1 MEESM
6 WGLRL
11 GVFSYC
17 LVRLVKRLFL
27 IYAFKNNVLW
37 IVNMYSVLFHV
48 SGIAILEICFFFYYI
63 GPMET
68 KIFEKTVRRIMDTPI
83 ESLQLLHSQFYAL
96 YPQTGDIIKLI
107 LFGEN
112 ESSQTTEELE
122 ESLEDER
129 DEATKER
136 KQKNHRL
143 FIQIVEYWTILAA
156 ASLLIWLI
164 EHKYKLYLKRKQN
177 QVVVD
182 ISDDND
188 NLELTPI
195 RTYRRNSTDET
206 DSEIEEQE
214 TKKYFSDKTKKRMGY
229 VTHYIFFGAC
239 IIGFQYLFFQHIVL
253 NYDPLSISEVKYLIF
268 QRLKPELERFEN

>member
-1 MEESM
+1 MEKSV

-11 GVFSYC
+11 GIFSYC

-37 IVNMYSVLFHV
+37 INNMYSVLFHV

-68 KIFEKTVRRIMDTPI
+68 KIFEKTVSRIMAGPI
-83 ESLQLLHSQFYAL
+83 KSLNSLHTQFYGV
-96 YPQTGDIIKLI
+96 YPQTGQLIKLVF
-107 LFGEN
+107 FGDN
-112 ESSQTTEELE
+112 NSTQTTDELE
-122 ESLEDER
+122 NDLKEER
-129 DEATKER
+129 DEAVKER
-136 KQKNHRL
+136 QQKNHML

-156 ASLLIWLI
+156 ASLLIWFI

-206 DSEIEEQE
+206 DSEVEEQE
-214 TKKYFSDKTKKRMGY
+214 KKKYFSDKTKKRMGY
-229 VTHYIFFGAC
+229 VTHYLFFGAC

-268 QRLKPELERFEN
+268 QRLKPELETFEN